1 GTDRETYT
9 LGVQYNTGP
18 WGVGAQYIRAQ
29 QEILVGG
36 VKSTRDDQTEYVSV
50 GGTYNLGPGI
60 KLFGGVQFWDF
71 EDSAN
76 IANASPATEGEATV
90 GVIGTKFSF

>member
-1 GTDRETYT
+1 
-9 LGVQYNTGP
+9 
-18 WGVGAQYIRAQ
+18 
-29 QEILVGG
+29 VGG